1 MLFVKQPAEVRNLKR
16 FQEIIRTESLTFEYT
31 KNEPHHRY
39 GSWNYLQFPKYVLF
53 NLRPLYL

>member
-31 KNEPHHRY
+31 KN
-39 GSWNYLQFPKYVLF
+39 
-53 NLRPLYL
+53 